1 MTEVKT
7 IGDYIN
13 ALPDEIREE
22 VRRLNTP
29 ENGGEHEHLEIDL
42 GTLGNPYIFAQ
53 PLSWMFCF
61 PVGHWAKWEALAE
74 KYTLTEKDGKYYT
87 NW

>member
-7 IGDYIN
+7 IGEYIN

-22 VRRLNTP
+22 VRRLNTIHKQLP
-29 ENGGEHEHLEIDL
+29 LDPSDL
-42 GTLGNPYIFAQ
+42 KEGVICCLFT
-53 PLSWMFCF
+53 
-61 PVGHWAKWEALAE
+61 WEDARYNYWKE
-74 KYTLTEKDGKYYT
+74 QNDKYTLTEKEGKYYT